1 MIESRKTEIRYKTL
15 EPRKLLGKFIAKRVL
30 KTWIEDF
37 VDEDTGKVISIERNE
52 VLFERGTYIDQD
64 TLARIRFCIEAQEIT
79 SEIEVSNQNRQ
90 SFENEN
96 NYLYPYI
103 SQIQI
108 GDKKRKFLLY
118 AKGIENAIVILK
130 DYIELNYQGGY
141 TFLMVKEFD
150 TCIILV
156 DTLKGSS
163 ERNNELDRA
172 YLKNEISLSEYVE
185 ARNEDGDEEN
195 TNKVSMKFYK
205 IEARILSID
214 EEDSNETERIDTFV
228 VHTITADRAIMMIAT
243 YLSNQ
248 QEGYYREAIEKG
260 NEYKKKKIHASIEES
275 NVIPIGCF
283 IPKEFSEVYL

>member
-228 VHTITADRAIMMIAT
+228 VHTITADRAIMMITT

>member
-214 EEDSNETERIDTFV
+214 EEDRNETERIDTFV